1 MWRTRYTSSYQQ
13 TFLQEMAV
21 MAIQLVKKWGNSPA
35 VRIPA
40 AIMESAHLSLN
51 QPVEV
56 RAHNGRVIIEPAAP
70 RYDLEALLSGITP
83 ENCHLEVD
91 FGEPQGK
98 EIF

>member
-1 MWRTRYTSSYQQ
+1 
-13 TFLQEMAV
+13 MAV
-21 MAIQLVKKWGNSPA
+21 QLLKKWGNSPA

-70 RYDLEALLSGITP
+70 SYDLEALLAGITS
-83 ENCHLEVD
+83 ENRHAETD
-91 FGEPQGK
+91 SGAAQGK
-98 EIF
+98 EAF